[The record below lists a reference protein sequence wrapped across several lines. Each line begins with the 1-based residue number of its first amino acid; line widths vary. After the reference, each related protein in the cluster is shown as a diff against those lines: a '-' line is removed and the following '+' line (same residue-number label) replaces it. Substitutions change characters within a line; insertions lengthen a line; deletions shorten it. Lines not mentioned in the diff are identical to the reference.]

1 LNKDHLL
8 KGVGEAMDN
17 DDRKKNEESAFI
29 KVFKMILSVLMFV
42 GMAQYVFF
50 GDKGMGGAPKKK
62 DMRFMTEDSR
72 TK

>member
-1 LNKDHLL
+1 MDH
-8 KGVGEAMDN
+8 

-50 GDKGMGGAPKKK
+50 GDKAGAPKKK